1 MTTRTKR
8 TSAFCSGKVA
18 LTARKVLPEQ
28 KAEARFWMVNW
39 GGLSG
44 CAGGFGKRA
53 REGLQLWEVIL
64 PAPFWVGYEKKKR
77 HINEEICRVRVR

>member
-28 KAEARFWMVNW
+28 KAEVRFWVVNW
-39 GGLSG
+39 GRVEWLRGRFWEKD
-44 CAGGFGKRA
+44 AGRITVVGSDPSRA
-53 REGLQLWEVIL
+53 FLGRL
-64 PAPFWVGYEKKKR
+64 
-77 HINEEICRVRVR
+77 